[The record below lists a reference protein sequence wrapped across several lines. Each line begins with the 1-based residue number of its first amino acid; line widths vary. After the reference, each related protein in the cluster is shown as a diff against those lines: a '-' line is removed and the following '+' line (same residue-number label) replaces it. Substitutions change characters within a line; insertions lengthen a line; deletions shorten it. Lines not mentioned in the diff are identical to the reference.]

1 MKRVFITGA
10 SSGIGRG
17 LALELATPGAQLGLA
32 ARRADLLDMLRAEVE
47 ARGASAK
54 TFVLDVTDSA
64 AVEKSAQSY
73 VAWAGGVDCVIAN
86 AGIGEG
92 LGRRGSSERVAE
104 VFAVNT
110 IGVSNTVLAFMP
122 AMRAAGSGTLVAIG
136 SVAGHRA
143 LPGSASYSASKA
155 AVRVFMDAL
164 RMDLAGT
171 GVHAMT
177 ICPGFVRT
185 PLTDKNRYG
194 MPFLMECDEAC
205 RLMVRSIG
213 RRDRIYTFPWQMRLV
228 SLALRCAPEWL
239 VRRVARRKT
248 HGGSPAH

>member
-17 LALELATPGAQLGLA
+17 LALELAAPGAKLGLA
-32 ARRADLLDMLRAEVE
+32 ARRADLLDALRAEVE

-54 TFVLDVTDSA
+54 TFVLDVTDGA
-64 AVEKSAQSY
+64 ATERSAQSY
-73 VAWAGGVDCVIAN
+73 LEWAGGIDCVIAN

-92 LGRRGSSERVAE
+92 LGRRGSAERVAE

-110 IGVSNTVLAFMP
+110 IGVTNTVLPFLS
-122 AMRAAGSGTLVAIG
+122 AMKAARSGTLVAIG

-164 RMDLAGT
+164 RMELTGT

-177 ICPGFVRT
+177 ICPGFIRT
-185 PLTDKNRYG
+185 PLTDKNSFG
-194 MPFLMECDEAC
+194 MPFLMDCDEAC
-205 RLMVRSIG
+205 HLMVRSIE
-213 RRDRIYTFPWQMRLV
+213 RRDRTYTFPWQMSLV
-228 SLALRCAPEWL
+228 SLGLRCAPEWL
-239 VRRVARRKT
+239 VRRAARRKT
-248 HGGSPAH
+248 HGASAG